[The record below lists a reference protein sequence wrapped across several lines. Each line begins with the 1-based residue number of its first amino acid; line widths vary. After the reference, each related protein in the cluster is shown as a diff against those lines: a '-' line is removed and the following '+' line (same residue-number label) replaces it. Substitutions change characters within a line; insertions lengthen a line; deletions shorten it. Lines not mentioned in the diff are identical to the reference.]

1 MSLNDPGSGEALD
14 LRRAARVAWRHK
26 VILGVAVLLGLFA
39 GAAVG
44 VLNPPMLTSK
54 TLVLLPPTV
63 KSLTGGPTHNITT
76 QLAIAGSNPVMAGAA
91 GRVQPPV
98 PLPALRSRVQVTS
111 PSPQIISISGS
122 GTTAAQAQSVA
133 NAVARSYIAY
143 LTSPGSPHPLIAEP
157 ATPGAGTPAVVR
169 LVVAG
174 VLGALA
180 GLLAGVVVALAV
192 GRGDRRL
199 RERDEIAD
207 AIGVPVLA
215 SVPAGRPGD
224 AAGWVRLLEDYEPAA
239 VQAWGLR
246 KALHHLG
253 VMEARGPGVS
263 VAVVSLSSDRQALA
277 LGPQL
282 AAYGASLGIPT
293 VFVLGPQQD
302 ENATAMLRTACSG
315 PPEARSWRSGR
326 LRAGVRGRDAKP
338 PEAPLT
344 VVTCVVDAQEPRV
357 ADTMRASVTVLAVSA
372 GAATAEQLARVA
384 VSAASDGRQI
394 TGILVANPDPAD
406 HTTGR
411 LPQPARRGLPSLVS
425 ALSEKRW

>member
-1 MSLNDPGSGEALD
+1 MSEQALD

-54 TLVLLPPTV
+54 TLVLLPPSAS
-63 KSLTGGPTHNITT
+63 KYIRT
-76 QLAIAGSNPVMAGAA
+76 QVVIAGSNPVMVGAA

-143 LTSPGSPHPLIAEP
+143 LRSTTSPGVREQAHVLEP

-411 LPQPARRGLPSLVS
+411 LPQPVPPGNRRRPTRLTGTTSENSL
-425 ALSEKRW
+425 

>member
-1 MSLNDPGSGEALD
+1 M
-14 LRRAARVAWRHK
+14 
-26 VILGVAVLLGLFA
+26 
-39 GAAVG
+39 
-44 VLNPPMLTSK
+44 
-54 TLVLLPPTV
+54 
-63 KSLTGGPTHNITT
+63 
-76 QLAIAGSNPVMAGAA
+76 
-91 GRVQPPV
+91 
-98 PLPALRSRVQVTS
+98 
-111 PSPQIISISGS
+111 
-122 GTTAAQAQSVA
+122 
-133 NAVARSYIAY
+133 
-143 LTSPGSPHPLIAEP
+143 
-157 ATPGAGTPAVVR
+157 
-169 LVVAG
+169 
-174 VLGALA
+174 
-180 GLLAGVVVALAV
+180 
-192 GRGDRRL
+192 
-199 RERDEIAD
+199 
-207 AIGVPVLA
+207 
-215 SVPAGRPGD
+215 
-224 AAGWVRLLEDYEPAA
+224 
-239 VQAWGLR
+239 QAWGLR